1 MDFNLDQL
9 LQSMQTYGAN
19 LRAGQAAT
27 VEAHRRLVN
36 PPVPVA
42 NMIVKPDPTLG
53 EHFQNLDKQE
63 GLPPRTLLAIST
75 TETGGEA
82 DPIHV
87 QNSKDAAGIFQ
98 QREIFRKT
106 YGITDSTNPL
116 IAGAGT
122 AKAMKSLIK
131 RFGNVELALAAYN
144 WGPGNLR
151 KANLDLS
158 KAPRETQEYVQNAM
172 AIIRGEKPLR
182 GAGKTFKDVLNKPI
196 TEWKNGKKD

>member
-1 MDFNLDQL
+1 MDFSLDQL

-27 VEAHRRLVN
+27 VEAHKRLVN
-36 PPVPVA
+36 PPVPIA

-63 GLPPRTLLAIST
+63 GLPPRTLLAIAT
-75 TETGGEA
+75 TETGGEK

-87 QNSKDAAGIFQ
+87 QNYKDATGIFQ
-98 QREIFRKT
+98 QRDIFRKT
-106 YGITDSTNPL
+106 YGIPDSTNPL

-122 AKAMKSLIK
+122 ARAMKSLIK
-131 RFGNVELALAAYN
+131 RFGNIELALAAYN

-151 KANLDLS
+151 KANLDIS
-158 KAPRETQEYVQNAM
+158 KAPRQTREYVQNAM

-182 GAGKTFKDVLNKPI
+182 GAGKTFQAVLNKPI